1 MCEYQVQAVRTMKT
15 TVTLILSCALLAL
28 AARPFVVDKIDPE
41 AAGMSQARLARI
53 ADRMKEFIT
62 AGKTAG
68 VVTLVARHGHVASL
82 EAVGYQD
89 LESKTPMRTDT
100 IVRLAS
106 VTKPVTC
113 AGSLILVD
121 EGRRSLID
129 PAEKFLPEFKGLKLN
144 PCGTR
149 GGYNCELVTPSR
161 PVNILDLMT
170 HTSGLAGPGAGRGVP
185 PSERAE
191 RVAAVTRGSLIFEP
205 GTAWNYS
212 NIGIAALGRI
222 IEVVTG
228 QPYDRFLAERIFQP
242 LAMKDTFFFVPPDK
256 AKRVASVYTYETD
269 GLKLVAM
276 SQPRFPAP
284 EGGLLSTAGD
294 MARFH
299 QMLLD
304 KGTLN
309 GQRILSAAAVEA
321 MTSSQTG
328 SMKAGFA
335 PGVGHGF
342 GFEVVREVL
351 GTFRYNSIGS
361 FVKGGAYRTYGWVDP
376 AKDLVGIIFMQRT
389 NGGGDVAD
397 EINSFMA
404 MAASAIER

>member
-1 MCEYQVQAVRTMKT
+1 MKT
-15 TVTLILSCALLAL
+15 TITLILGSALVAL

-41 AAGMSQARLARI
+41 AAGMSPARLARI

-113 AGSLILVD
+113 AGVMILVD
-121 EGRRSLID
+121 EGRLSLID
-129 PAEKFLPEFKGLKLN
+129 PVEKFLPEFKGLKLN

-149 GGYNCELVTPSR
+149 SGYNCELVAPSR

-170 HTSGLAGPGAGRGVP
+170 HTAGLADPTAGRGAP
-185 PSERAE
+185 PSTLAE

-242 LAMKDTFFFVPPDK
+242 LEMKDTFFLVPADK
-256 AKRVASVYTYETD
+256 ANRVASVYTYETD
-269 GLKLVAM
+269 GLKRVAM

-309 GQRILSAAAVEA
+309 GQRILSAARSVFPVSY
-321 MTSSQTG
+321 THLTL
-328 SMKAGFA
+328 
-335 PGVGHGF
+335 PTN
-342 GFEVVREVL
+342 REV
-351 GTFRYNSIGS
+351 
-361 FVKGGAYRTYGWVDP
+361 
-376 AKDLVGIIFMQRT
+376 
-389 NGGGDVAD
+389 
-397 EINSFMA
+397 
-404 MAASAIER
+404 

>member
-1 MCEYQVQAVRTMKT
+1 MKT
-15 TVTLILSCALLAL
+15 TLTLALSCALAAL
-28 AARPFVVDKIDPE
+28 AAVPFATDKTDPA
-41 AAGMSQARLARI
+41 AAGMDSARLARI
-53 ADRMKEFIT
+53 PIRMKEFVD

-82 EAVGYQD
+82 DAVGYQD

-100 IVRLAS
+100 LFRIMS

-113 AGSLILVD
+113 AGIMILVD
-121 EGRRSLID
+121 EGRVSLID
-129 PAEKFLPEFKGLKLN
+129 PAEKYLPEFKGLKVN
-144 PCGTR
+144 PCGSR
-149 GGYNCELVTPSR
+149 GGYNCSAVAPSR
-161 PVNILDLMT
+161 PINLIDLMT
-170 HTSGLAGPGAGRGVP
+170 HTSGLSDNLPGRGTP
-185 PSERAE
+185 PATLAE
-191 RVAAVTRGSLIFEP
+191 RVANVSRATLLFEP
-205 GTAWNYS
+205 GTAWDYS
-212 NIGIAALGRI
+212 NIGIAALGRV
-222 IEVVTG
+222 IEVVSG
-228 QPYDRFLAERIFQP
+228 QPYDRFLDERIFQP
-242 LAMKDTFFFVPPDK
+242 LGMPDTSFVVAPEK
-256 AKRVASVYTYETD
+256 AGRIASVYSYETD
-269 GLKLVAM
+269 GLKRVPM
-276 SQPRFPAP
+276 SQAKFPDPA
-284 EGGLLSTAGD
+284 GGLFSTAGD

-309 GQRILSAAAVEA
+309 GRRILSAAAVEA
-321 MTSSQTG
+321 MTTSQTG
-328 SMKAGFA
+328 SLEAGWA

-342 GFEVVREVL
+342 GFEVVRNTL

-404 MAASAIER
+404 MAAAAIER

>member
-1 MCEYQVQAVRTMKT
+1 MKT
-15 TVTLILSCALLAL
+15 PISLVLGGAL
-28 AARPFVVDKIDPE
+28 AAVAAGPFTIGKIDPE
-41 AAGMSQARLARI
+41 AAGMSAARLARI
-53 ADRMKEFIT
+53 PVRMKEFVA

-100 IVRLAS
+100 VFRLAS

-113 AGSLILVD
+113 AGIMILVD
-121 EGRRSLID
+121 EGRLSLID
-129 PAEKFLPEFKGLKLN
+129 PVEKFLPELKDLKLN
-144 PCGTR
+144 PCGTLA
-149 GGYNCELVTPSR
+149 GYNCEPVTPSR
-161 PVNILDLMT
+161 PVNVLDLMT
-170 HTSGLAGPGAGRGVP
+170 HTSGLPGGTPAGAAP
-185 PSERAE
+185 PTTLAE
-191 RVAAVTRGSLIFEP
+191 RVAAVRGTTLLFEP

-222 IEVVTG
+222 IEVIAG
-228 QPYDRFLAERIFQP
+228 EPYDRFLAERIFEP

-256 AKRVASVYTYETD
+256 ANRVASVYRYETD
-269 GLKLVAM
+269 GLKLVPMTA
-276 SQPRFPAP
+276 PKFPAP
-284 EGGLLSTAGD
+284 EGGLFSTAGD

-304 KGTLN
+304 KGSLD

-321 MTSSQTG
+321 MTTSQTG

-342 GFEVVREVL
+342 GFEVVRETL

-404 MAASAIER
+404 MAAAAIER

>member
-1 MCEYQVQAVRTMKT
+1 M
-15 TVTLILSCALLAL
+15 
-28 AARPFVVDKIDPE
+28 AAMAAGPFVIEKTDPE
-41 AAGMSQARLARI
+41 AAGMDAARLARI
-53 ADRMKEFIT
+53 PVRMQEFVT

-68 VVTLVARHGHVASL
+68 VVTLVARHGHLASF

-89 LESKTPMRTDT
+89 LETKTPMRTDT
-100 IVRLAS
+100 IFRLAS

-113 AGSLILVD
+113 AGIMILVD
-121 EGRRSLID
+121 EGRVSLID
-129 PAEKFLPEFKGLKLN
+129 PAEKYLPEFKGLKMN
-144 PCGTR
+144 PCGTLA
-149 GGYNCELVTPSR
+149 GYNCSAISPSR

-170 HTSGLAGPGAGRGVP
+170 HTSGLPGTVP
-185 PSERAE
+185 GGTPPTTLAE
-191 RVAAVTRGSLIFEP
+191 RVAAVSRATLLFEP

-228 QPYDRFLAERIFQP
+228 EPYDRFLADRIFRP
-242 LAMKDTFFFVPPDK
+242 LEMKDTFFFVPPDK
-256 AKRVASVYTYETD
+256 TGRVASVYTYEPD
-269 GLKLVAM
+269 GLKKAPM
-276 SQPRFPAP
+276 QQARFPAP
-284 EGGLLSTAGD
+284 EGGLFSTAGD

-299 QMLLD
+299 QMLLN

-321 MTSSQTG
+321 MTTSQTG

-342 GFEVVREVL
+342 GFEVVRETL
-351 GTFRYNSIGS
+351 GTYRYNSIGS

-404 MAASAIER
+404 MAAASIER